1 MAGYPKL
8 REWAGLSVRFFP
20 FSEATPDTPLWQW
33 NPADGDMPGLPPQQH
48 RQLTTPL
55 P

>member
-1 MAGYPKL
+1 MPPDFMAQTIRG
-8 REWAGLSVRFFP
+8 
-20 FSEATPDTPLWQW
+20 DTPLWQW